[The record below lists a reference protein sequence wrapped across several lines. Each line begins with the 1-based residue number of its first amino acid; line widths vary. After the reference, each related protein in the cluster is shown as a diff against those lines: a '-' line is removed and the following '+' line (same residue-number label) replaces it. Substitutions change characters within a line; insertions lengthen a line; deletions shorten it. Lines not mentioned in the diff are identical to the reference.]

1 MVTEEVQI
9 SVLELIRS
17 FAIDIKNIKTAL
29 ASWSRGSQKGLDF
42 LLIVNYGCSYSMV
55 LY

>member
-9 SVLELIRS
+9 SVLELVRS
-17 FAIDIKNIKTAL
+17 FAIDIKNIKL